1 MKYADYLTAL
11 DNHNLFCPAVK
22 AQIIKQHL
30 LDGVLGQHW
39 NSQRLRMTAM
49 VLLPLAGI
57 PATRMQAYPPK
68 NERKD
73 CPDTP
78 RVFSR

>member
-11 DNHNLFCPAVK
+11 DNYNLFCPAVK
-22 AQIIKQHL
+22 AQIVKQHL

-39 NSQRLRMTAM
+39 NSQRLRNPDGDGA
-49 VLLPLAGI
+49 LAAGGH
-57 PATRMQAYPPK
+57 TGNQAYPPK
-68 NERKD
+68 NEMKD

>member
-22 AQIIKQHL
+22 AQIVRQHL

-39 NSQRLRMTAM
+39 NSQSLRNPDGDGA
-49 VLLPLAGI
+49 LAAGGH
-57 PATRMQAYPPK
+57 TGNQAYPPK